1 MLLTLTFR
9 PALAVGLPVLATA
22 ALALSPT
29 ARAQAPDVPGARLA
43 TIGLSE
49 EFVLHS
55 QITGKDYLIQV
66 AKPLF
71 PSAPGAK
78 APVVYVTDGFTM
90 LSLTSAP
97 ARLLPLEGLA
107 DAAYVVAIGYAADAF
122 LALGA
127 LRQHD
132 LVHVVVEN
140 DGRPFGG
147 GGAAFE
153 AFLND
158 ELRPAIEA
166 RYPVDHER
174 SVLAGH
180 SLGGLFAATVLAND
194 PHSFAGYIIGSPSL
208 QFDPKLADALR
219 AAASRGNGRPVFI
232 ASGEREADFG
242 MTRFTE
248 EVEAALSGVRSTFD
262 VRRVIFADETH
273 VSVTGPTMSHGLRH
287 VLSPTTSSSATV
299 FPRSATE

>member
-1 MLLTLTFR
+1 
-9 PALAVGLPVLATA
+9 
-22 ALALSPT
+22 
-29 ARAQAPDVPGARLA
+29 
-43 TIGLSE
+43 
-49 EFVLHS
+49 
-55 QITGKDYLIQV
+55 
-66 AKPLF
+66 
-71 PSAPGAK
+71 
-78 APVVYVTDGFTM
+78 VYVTDGFTM

-107 DAAYVVAIGYAADAF
+107 DAAYVVAIGYEADAF

-166 RYPVDHER
+166 RYPVNHER
-174 SVLAGH
+174 SVLGGH

-208 QFDPKLADALR
+208 QFDPKLTNALR
-219 AAASRGNGRPVFI
+219 EAAPKGDGRPVFI

-242 MTRFTE
+242 MTQFTE
-248 EVEAALSGVRSTFD
+248 EIETALNGTGSRFD
-262 VRRVIFADETH
+262 VRRMIFADETH

-287 VLSPTTSSSATV
+287 VLSPTVSSSATLS
-299 FPRSATE
+299 PPSSTK